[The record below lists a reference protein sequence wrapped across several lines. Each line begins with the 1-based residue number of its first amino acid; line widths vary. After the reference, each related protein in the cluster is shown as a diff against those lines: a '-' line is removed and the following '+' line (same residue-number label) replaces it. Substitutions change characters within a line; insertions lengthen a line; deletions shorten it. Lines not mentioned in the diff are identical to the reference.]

1 LKKDESKLEEE
12 FFNNLSEVIRYVKK
26 AYQRKL
32 ISPKNVIVLDG
43 RYPDPITNKSLSM
56 EIKASLFED
65 SKGKVNKIII
75 ILKDTT
81 ERDML
86 ASLESTNKFKD
97 NMLASISHEL
107 RTPLNG
113 FKSLIETSLL
123 DPEIP
128 TESKKSYMLPA
139 FRSAEILSNIVND
152 IFDYLLLTR
161 KGLKMHFKNV
171 VIHNLFENCFE
182 LMKNYTDHKNINYTI
197 QIADEVPKYFRTDP
211 NRLRQ
216 VVLNLLSNAFKFTIE
231 GSVQLNIEK
240 EGPHIRVS
248 VTDNGQGMDEQ
259 TQKKLTNI
267 LADNL
272 KGEKINEQSSGI
284 GFGLC
289 VSHMV
294 ASLLGPTSESGLYF
308 ESELNQ
314 GSTFTFLIED
324 KENEVKPVW
333 RTVSRISSKNGLQL
347 SKEFSNRR
355 LQISES
361 TVFFKHEKPSE
372 SSVHFRD
379 TPKHRNEER
388 LGFDNSVDSNS
399 DPSVNYNKE
408 HYLANFIPSK
418 GPNRESAS
426 PKKQFLRGATIKKV
440 AKCECPKVLVVDD
453 EPMNILALTMI
464 CKQFRIKL
472 DTALSGEAAVD
483 IFKKRISNPCS
494 PSCQKHRLIFM
505 DLNMPGL
512 SGFETT
518 SQIQKYEK
526 EINAEQTVIVACTA
540 YLEDDYKQLCFNNG
554 MQDFINKPITHSKLA
569 EIFDK
574 YHIAGDVEFS
584 SATSSP
590 SNNIILR
597 RHSEGRHLFHKIP

>member
-1 LKKDESKLEEE
+1 M
-12 FFNNLSEVIRYVKK
+12 
-26 AYQRKL
+26 A
-32 ISPKNVIVLDG
+32 PKNVIVLDG
-43 RYPDPITNKSLSM
+43 RYPDPITNKTLSM

-65 SKGKVNKIII
+65 SKGNVNKIIL

-86 ASLESTNKFKD
+86 AALESTNKFKD

-123 DPEIP
+123 DPDIP

-182 LMKNYTDHKNINYTI
+182 LMKNYTDHKNVNYTI

-231 GSVQLNIEK
+231 GSVQLIIEK
-240 EGPHIRVS
+240 EGPHIRVT

-294 ASLLGPTSESGLYF
+294 ASLLGPSSESGLYF

-324 KENEVKPVW
+324 KENEAKAVW
-333 RTVSRISSKNGLQL
+333 RTVSRISSKNGLQI
-347 SKEFSNRR
+347 SKEFSNKR

-361 TVFFKHEKPSE
+361 TVFFKNEKPSE
-372 SSVHFRD
+372 SSMHIQN
-379 TPKHRNEER
+379 TPKNRNNDQ
-388 LGFDNSVDSNS
+388 LGFDSDSNS
-399 DPSVNYNKE
+399 DPSVTYNKE
-408 HYLANFIPSK
+408 HYSANFIPSK
-418 GPNRESAS
+418 GSRRETAS
-426 PKKQFLRGATIKKV
+426 LKEQFSRGVTLKKV
-440 AKCECPKVLVVDD
+440 VKCECPKVLVVDD

-464 CKQFRIKL
+464 CKQFKIKL
-472 DTALSGEAAVD
+472 DTSLSGEAALD
-483 IFKKRISNPCS
+483 IFKRRINDACCS
-494 PSCQKHRLIFM
+494 SCRKHRLIFM
-505 DLNMPGL
+505 DLNMPGWN
-512 SGFETT
+512 GFETT
-518 SQIQKYEK
+518 AQIRNYEK
-526 EINAEQTVIVACTA
+526 EINEEQTAIVACTA
-540 YLEDDYKQLCFNNG
+540 YLEEDYKQLCINSG

-569 EIFDK
+569 EIFEK
-574 YHIAGDVEFS
+574 YNIEGDTSPS
-584 SATSSP
+584 SAISSP
-590 SNNIILR
+590 SNTILR
-597 RHSEGRHLFHKIP
+597 RHSEGKHLFHKKH